1 MNEFIVAAEQALDD
15 LRPFRFTFLKVAGTN
30 EFDLKWELSILVDLV
45 KK

>member
-15 LRPFRFTFLKVAGTN
+15 LRPFRFTFFKVVWTN
-30 EFDLKWELSILVDLV
+30 EFDFKWGLFILVDLV